1 MSCYGRSRPLVR
13 LTTVSPTEYLQQT
26 VQEHCLAFQDLKSR
40 LGNAK
45 PGCAVE
51 LRKRLSTPRP
61 RRPFHVEH
69 VAPKIGWVPIL
80 FNCPHMDDLAARL
93 LGTAKRNGFAAR
105 TVAGLFG
112 ELTLCG
118 RRRRFTR
125 PNQAFR
131 DSPGTLILTAPK
143 RAARV
148 AKQDFNGFVPLTEKQ
163 ETCALYFG

>member
-1 MSCYGRSRPLVR
+1 MEEAGHWPVR

-45 PGCAVE
+45 PECAVE

-105 TVAGLFG
+105 TVTVSSANSRCAAESG
-112 ELTLCG
+112 
-118 RRRRFTR
+118 
-125 PNQAFR
+125 
-131 DSPGTLILTAPK
+131 DSPGPIRPFGMVQAP
-143 RAARV
+143 
-148 AKQDFNGFVPLTEKQ
+148 
-163 ETCALYFG
+163 